1 MLPRSGKN
9 RWKLEETNR
18 SRREWCLVKEKNT
31 RLNKSKNY
39 QLNKLEKETSS
50 RLRIWESTQKYLCCV
65 RSSSINIKSFTI
77 MQWSCII
84 LHRKLR
90 VMDQS
95 CLANPFPNKFP
106 VIAIILNQKL
116 TKKREKN
123 MKNRISKTT
132 QELQKI
138 TKIKMQPPEL
148 DRPKCL
154 SAVQQLI
161 KEQILPK
168 AGNKRNRKK
177 LFTIEYH
184 LKNL

>member
-1 MLPRSGKN
+1 
-9 RWKLEETNR
+9 
-18 SRREWCLVKEKNT
+18 
-31 RLNKSKNY
+31 
-39 QLNKLEKETSS
+39 
-50 RLRIWESTQKYLCCV
+50 
-65 RSSSINIKSFTI
+65 
-77 MQWSCII
+77 
-84 LHRKLR
+84 
-90 VMDQS
+90 MDQS